1 MGLVS
6 MIGIPAMAV
15 GLWSTFP
22 VSGDASRLDF
32 AAALGAVTL
41 VHYLLSYQRLRW
53 LLLGR

>member
-22 VSGDASRLDF
+22 VSGDASRPDF